1 VKDLLIFAALGVA
14 GWFVYENFFASTAT
28 TATTSSP
35 PPAPA
40 TATATPAIPP
50 TLTQPGYVPAPG
62 ASTAL
67 PPYFSE
73 TGQGVPTNYVPVGSV
88 PVSIRYQPVY
98 GIPYS
103 QVIQSGPLKGVVAM

>member
-1 VKDLLIFAALGVA
+1 MKDALLLAALGVA
-14 GWFVYENFFASTAT
+14 GWFVYENFFATAATTSTTTTAPPPAT
-28 TATTSSP
+28 TAT
-35 PPAPA
+35 PAVS
-40 TATATPAIPP
+40 P
-50 TLTQPGYVPAPG
+50 TLTQPGYSPAPG
-62 ASTAL
+62 TTATPM

-73 TGQGVPTNYVPVGSV
+73 TGQGFPTNYVPVGSV